1 MRRKR
6 GELRFRPYAFKLN
19 AHGAMLIRML
29 RVALTLPELTLRLK
43 LMLLV
48 LLTVGAVKY
57 TVAAVVPVS
66 ETAGPAVCV
75 HT

>member
-1 MRRKR
+1 
-6 GELRFRPYAFKLN
+6 
-19 AHGAMLIRML
+19 MLIRML
-29 RVALTLPELTLRLK
+29 RVTLTLPELTLRLK
-43 LMLLV
+43 TMLLV

-66 ETAGPAVCV
+66 DTAEPEVCV